1 MGQEKNCFFLPDN
14 LEDVHLLPDIFL
26 RKCVVPALTKL
37 DAYGIGL
44 ECLDCC
50 PDILDALLGYVG
62 RADKINVPAFDLKMR
77 YPLRKL
83 QTLVCHVKPFPYNN
97 LP

>member
-1 MGQEKNCFFLPDN
+1 MPGAEQLFLPDN
-14 LEDVHLLPDIFL
+14 FKNIHLLPDIFL
-26 RKCVVPALTKL
+26 RKGIVPALAKL

-44 ECLDCC
+44 ECLDCRTH
-50 PDILDALLGYVG
+50 IFDALFGYVG
-62 RADKINVPAFDLKMR
+62 RADKINVSAFDLKMCN
-77 YPLRKL
+77 PLWKL